1 MSFAHLHVHTTYS
14 LLDGLSSISEL
25 FSRAEELG
33 QPGLAITDHGFL
45 YGVPE
50 FMKEAEKHPSVKSII
65 GCEIYLTDHYDHHIM
80 DQEHRRYFHL
90 ILLAK
95 NDTGY
100 KNLLKICS
108 EAAVS
113 GQYRGKPRVSHEYL
127 NEHAEGLIALSAC
140 IGGEIPQRILDD
152 DLQGAEDGLRWYRKV
167 FGEDFYLEISKHKS
181 NKPDYG
187 TELLEMQQ
195 AANEGIFALAEK
207 FGIKVVATNDVHFVF
222 AEDASAQD
230 THLCSSTGKLL
241 KDKERLCY
249 TGQEYLK
256 SEEEMMAIFPN
267 HPEAISNTIEVL
279 DKIERFS
286 IWSKPQLPGFK
297 IPEKYKDADD
307 ALRGKVYWYLEDH
320 GWNGNEEFESRIEK
334 ELSMIRERH
343 CAEYFLIIS
352 DLCEKVW
359 ERGGVV
365 GPGCGAAASLFVN
378 YLIGI
383 TEINPF
389 EFRLLPER
397 FFSYNLNML
406 PAIDL
411 DFDEKGLKIAQAYLK
426 DKYGSDHV
434 AGIITF
440 GKRGSKTAIKDSF
453 RAHGLSA
460 NEASQLCRIIDD
472 LLKDEFYV
480 DSPCSHFLKFY
491 ASYPTELLKKWF
503 EETAQEQLSAYDDAS
518 KIEKTMCAIGI
529 HTCGWLLSKGPLTDY
544 LPLTLYTDKE
554 TGVSYVISQ
563 YDGHYAE
570 DCGPVKMD
578 FLSLSALNT
587 SVLPD
592 PEDLNDKETMAL
604 FAKGDTVGVLQ
615 FESEGMKEWLKKIKP
630 EKFEHLVA
638 LNSMYRPGPMD
649 RIGWYSDLK
658 QGLYKNL
665 DFIHDANPFTNL
677 HKYTDATYGMI
688 IYQEQLM
695 SIVSDIASFSLDNM
709 RRLRKFAG
717 PYRIQQMIEGQWVNV
732 LEHLRKKFIDGGLA
746 NGYDKKVLEQFWDG
760 FVCTERAA
768 YLFNKSHAVSYTLI
782 AYRLAYL
789 KAHDPALFYNT
800 LYSSLKWEDD
810 RKVLYD
816 DALQHGLV
824 YMEKTG
830 AFYTVIDE

>member
-1 MSFAHLHVHTTYS
+1 MSFAHLHVHTNYS
-14 LLDGLSSISEL
+14 LLDGLSAISEL
-25 FSRAEELG
+25 FSRAEALG

-45 YGVPE
+45 YGIPE
-50 FMKEAEKHPSVKSII
+50 FIKEAEKHPSVKPII

-167 FGEDFYLEISKHKS
+167 FGEDFYLEVSKHKS

-320 GWNGNEEFESRIEK
+320 GWNGNAEYEARIQK

-365 GPGCGAAASLFVN
+365 GPGRGATASLFVN

-389 EFRLLPER
+389 EFGLLPER
-397 FFSYNLNML
+397 FFSYNPNML

-411 DFDEKGLKIAQAYLK
+411 DFDEKGLQLAQEYMTE
-426 DKYGSDHV
+426 KYGNDHV

-440 GKRGSKTAIKDSF
+440 AKRGSKTAIKDSF
-453 RAHGLSA
+453 RAHGLSNDA
-460 NEASQLCRIIDD
+460 AGKLCTKIDN
-472 LLKDEFYV
+472 LLKEEFYV
-480 DSPCSHFLKFY
+480 GSHRSHFLKFY
-491 ASYPTELLKKWF
+491 SHYPASPLKKWL
-503 EETAQEQLSAYDDAS
+503 EKASEEQLCAYEDACRMENS
-518 KIEKTMCAIGI
+518 VRSPGVHA
-529 HTCGWLLSKGPLTDY
+529 CGWLISKEPLTDY
-544 LPLTLYTDKE
+544 VPLTLHTDKE
-554 TGVSYVISQ
+554 TGTSRVISQ
-563 YDGHYAE
+563 YGGYYVE
-570 DCGPVKMD
+570 DCGPLKLNL
-578 FLSLSALNT
+578 LSLYALKVST
-587 SVLPD
+587 LAEPAS
-592 PEDLNDKETMAL
+592 LNDTETMEL
-604 FAKGDTVGVLQ
+604 FSRGDTVGVFQ
-615 FESEGMKEWLKKIKP
+615 FESEGMKEWLRKLKP
-630 EKFEHLVA
+630 ESFEHLVA
-638 LNSMYRPGPMD
+638 LNTMYRPGAMECLQTF
-649 RIGWYSDLK
+649 SDLK
-658 QGLYKNL
+658 NGTVSSIKK
-665 DFIHDANPFTNL
+665 DNPFENL
-677 HKYTDATYGMI
+677 QKVTDETFGMFL
-688 IYQEQLM
+688 YQEQLM
-695 SIVSDIASFSLDNM
+695 EIVSRVASFTLEEQ

-717 PYRIQQMIEGQWVNV
+717 PYKIHQVINGKDENV
-732 LEHLRKKFIDGGLA
+732 LDYLGKKFVAGGMTR
-746 NGYDKKVLEQFWDG
+746 GYGKKELSGFWRD
-760 FVCTERAA
+760 FVRTSKAA
-768 YLFNKSHAVSYTLI
+768 YLFNKSHSVCYTLVG
-782 AYRLAYL
+782 YGCAYL
-789 KAHDPALFYNT
+789 KAHEPAQFYNT
-800 LYSSLKWEDD
+800 LYPLLKWEED
-810 RKVLYD
+810 RKALHD

-824 YMEKTG
+824 FITESET
-830 AFYTVIDE
+830 FYSIIED

>member
-50 FMKEAEKHPSVKSII
+50 FMKEAEKHPSVKPII

-167 FGEDFYLEISKHKS
+167 FGEDFYLEVSKHKS

-365 GPGCGAAASLFVN
+365 GPGRGAAASLFVN

-411 DFDEKGLKIAQAYLK
+411 DFDEKGLKIAQEYLSERF
-426 DKYGSDHV
+426 GNEHV
-434 AGIITF
+434 ARIITF
-440 GKRGSKTAIKDSF
+440 GKHGSKAAIKDSF
-453 RAHGLSA
+453 RVHGLSNDA
-460 NEASQLCRIIDD
+460 AGELCAMIDN
-472 LLKDEFYV
+472 LLKEEFYV
-480 DSPCSHFLKFY
+480 GSPRSHFLKFY
-491 ASYPTELLKKWF
+491 SHYPDLPLKQWF
-503 EETAQEQLSAYDDAS
+503 EKATEEQLSAYEDACRMENS
-518 KIEKTMCAIGI
+518 VQSLGV
-529 HTCGWLLSKGPLTDY
+529 HSCGWLIGREPLTDY
-544 LPLTLYTDKE
+544 VPLTLHIDNE
-554 TGVSYVISQ
+554 TGISRVISQ
-563 YDGHYAE
+563 YDGYYVE
-570 DCGPVKMD
+570 DCGLLKLNL
-578 FLSLSALNT
+578 LSLYALGVST
-587 SVLPD
+587 LAE
-592 PEDLNDKETMAL
+592 PESLNDKETMEL
-604 FAKGDTVGVLQ
+604 FSRGDTVGVFQ
-615 FESEGMKEWLKKIKP
+615 FESEGMKEWLRQVRP
-630 EKFEHLVA
+630 ESFEQLVA
-638 LNSMYRPGPMD
+638 LNTMYRPVAME
-649 RIGWYSDLK
+649 RLQTFSDLK
-658 QGLYKNL
+658 NGTVSSIKK
-665 DFIHDANPFTNL
+665 DNPFENL
-677 HKYTDATYGMI
+677 QKVTDETFGMFL
-688 IYQEQLM
+688 YQEQLM
-695 SIVSDIASFSLDNM
+695 EIVSQVASFTLEEQ

-717 PYRIQQMIEGQWVNV
+717 PHTIRQVINGKDENV
-732 LEHLRKKFIDGGLA
+732 LDYLGKKFVAGGMTK
-746 NGYDKKVLEQFWDG
+746 GYGKKELSGFWTD
-760 FVCTERAA
+760 FVRTSKAA
-768 YLFNKSHAVSYTLI
+768 YLFNKSHSVCYTMVG
-782 AYRLAYL
+782 YRCAYL
-789 KAHDPALFYNT
+789 KAHEPALFYNT
-800 LYSSLKWEDD
+800 LYPLLKWEED
-810 RKVLYD
+810 RKVLHD

-824 YMEKTG
+824 FIPESET
-830 AFYTVIDE
+830 FYSIIEE